1 MLIDFDKF
9 GMVERPVLTLSK
21 PNRQELGQMGSYKE
35 LTYDP
40 VLQSYSTIN
49 FKYPYYAQGK
59 RVSNHYDEVQNQM
72 LVTLEGIGEF
82 VISSCEEE
90 NTGAERYKQITAN
103 SSEYLLCKRKI
114 NVLNGTYKLYDI
126 AEPEKSL
133 LHKLFEAIPS
143 WSIGYISIDL
153 LGKSRTFDVPDSTL
167 YDFLMNE
174 VSKAFECIFVFDTL
188 ERKINAYTVN
198 DTKLIKDSD
207 VYISYGNFLKSEKI
221 EEISEELVT
230 VMSCYGGDGVNI
242 SSVNP
247 TGTIYLYDFS
257 HFKNMMSDELKSA
270 LNNWEAAYAK
280 HLKPHEDGEAD
291 TYSDLLL
298 ELKELN
304 SRLITAETDLKELES
319 SKVSKEEI
327 QAIKIAGG
335 KASGTEYDDL
345 VKDIKTVVS
354 AIANQKTTISGINAE
369 IQSIKS
375 KTKAINTE
383 LSFSVNGSYFKGKEE
398 LLKELDYF
406 MYESTYQD
414 DNYIIT
420 DAMDLVEQQDII
432 QQLYDSCSRLMKDAS
447 RPTYNITADT
457 VNFLFIEKL
466 APYINSIYKGVDNDP
481 SSVHMIKDLLGLKFH
496 LEKDEDEWIEPVL
509 LKMHINFD
517 DPTDFSMEFS
527 TRYRLYSDI
536 WTYGDL
542 VGEAISTAGNVS
554 FDYSSIK
561 TWNDHRDNL
570 LDFANN
576 SLDMTRKNLVNN
588 SENQTFLIDKT
599 GLRGHSS
606 NNEGEETRKGI
617 WLTADTLAFTN
628 DNWQT
633 VKTAVGNIYM
643 GENQS
648 SRYGVNAEVLIG
660 KAILGNELTI
670 SNEANTM
677 TVDNNGLTVTS
688 NFESTENNVT
698 ISGSNRILISPGAG
712 ISIERKQ
719 GNGNYSKQFY
729 VDSATGN
736 VILAGNIEA
745 TGGKIAGFT
754 ISASGSGTN
763 KVYTLASDSNK
774 IKLSSDGTATIGDL
788 EIKNGVTT
796 FDGTIYA
803 DKIVVSSTDNTKI
816 MSGSYLN
823 TGIIGAKSIT
833 DTYIGSVSGDK
844 INAGTITAGKI
855 GAGEISYGATCVNS
869 SSFDAIY
876 AKSANIES
884 LVAKYA
890 QIDWLQGAPQYNNGY
905 YEVKVAGALETSTW
919 LEAGTNISAG
929 GWLDVS
935 GNATIGG
942 TLTTS
947 GTASIGGNLKLYT
960 DGTWRTV
967 KISGSKG
974 YIPTNANILYIELP

>member
-133 LHKLFEAIPS
+133 LHKLFETIPS
-143 WSIGYISIDL
+143 WSIGYISMDL
-153 LGKSRTFDVPDSTL
+153 LGKFRTFDVPDSTL

-270 LNNWEAAYAK
+270 LNNWEIAYAK

-304 SRLITAETDLKELES
+304 SRLITAEADLKELES
-319 SKVSKEEI
+319 IKVSNEEI

-335 KASGTEYDDL
+335 KASGKEYDDL
-345 VKDIKTVVS
+345 VKGIKTVVS
-354 AIANQKTTISGINAE
+354 DIANQKKLISEINAE
-369 IQSIKS
+369 IQSIKN

-420 DAMDLVEQQDII
+420 DAMDLVEQQDMI

-648 SRYGVNAEVLIG
+648 SQYGVNAEVLIG
-660 KAILGNELTI
+660 KAILGNNLTI
-670 SNEANTM
+670 STTSADNASVYMTM
-677 TVDNNGLTVTS
+677 DGEGLTVRSDYNLIAINPTDGIS
-688 NFESTENNVT
+688 IQNKDNKKVFYADKDGNIVLTGNITATGGEIAGFRISTEKINNKDIAVLKSTENETNPKIVLR
-698 ISGSNRILISPGAG
+698 SN
-712 ISIERKQ
+712 
-719 GNGNYSKQFY
+719 
-729 VDSATGN
+729 
-736 VILAGNIEA
+736 
-745 TGGKIAGFT
+745 
-754 ISASGSGTN
+754 
-763 KVYTLASDSNK
+763 
-774 IKLSSDGTATIGDL
+774 GTATIGDL
-788 EIKNGVTT
+788 EIKSGVTT

-816 MSGSYLN
+816 MSGGYLN

-833 DTYIGSVSGDK
+833 DTYIGSVSGGK

-855 GAGEISYGATCVNS
+855 GTGEISYGATCVNS
-869 SSFDAIY
+869 SSFDEIY

-890 QIDWLQGAPQYNNGY
+890 KIDWLQGAPQYNNGY

-947 GTASIGGNLKLYT
+947 GTASIGGNLRLYT